1 MLTAAHDQDVPIPG
15 AGYTFGQLQ
24 MAQALG
30 DLDSLVRLQ
39 RPVIRLHLTQGAEQ
53 GLAQVEKVVNRALTQ
68 ARRAQG

>member
-1 MLTAAHDQDVPIPG
+1 
-15 AGYTFGQLQ
+15 

-39 RPVIRLHLTQGAEQ
+39 RPVVRLHLTQGAEQ